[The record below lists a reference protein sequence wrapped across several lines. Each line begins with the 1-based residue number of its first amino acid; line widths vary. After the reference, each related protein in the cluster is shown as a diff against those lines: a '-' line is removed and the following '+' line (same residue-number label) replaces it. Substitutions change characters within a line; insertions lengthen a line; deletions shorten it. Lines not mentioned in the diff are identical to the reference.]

1 MNRQAFVGLLRR
13 RGVRLIPRLK
23 RMQQPDMIRLRYF
36 ERIRSTV
43 LVDMWDLVER
53 TLRPV
58 VDEIARETTRQDA
71 SKDEESKI
79 KAALD
84 EIADK
89 WAEKWS
95 REKFEKVIQPFAQ
108 DIQRF
113 SAAQLNKVLYEIAGV
128 DVVGAEPWLTSH
140 IAAFTRDNVALIRSI
155 PSTFFSEI
163 EGIVTDNIAD
173 GVRWEEMSTHLRE
186 RYNVSES
193 KATLIA
199 RDQTGKF
206 YGKLNEV
213 RQKELGVD
221 GYVWRTMRDNRVR
234 DDHEHRDG
242 HKFAW
247 DKAPPG
253 GHPGEPIQCRCY
265 ADPDLE
271 PLLREAMSDDPPT
284 QPPTSTQ
291 PEATTSRGIPRKGWN
306 RERVYMVPIAELND
320 VPANPWEPGR
330 TRAVEKLLRSGTQ
343 FNTPLKI
350 VTDPITGLREIED
363 GNHRLEASRR
373 LAAELGITSLPVRF
387 LDSDAATVRQR
398 PARPKHFMEQKPRAA

>member
-1 MNRQAFVGLLRR
+1 VNRQAFVGLLRR
-13 RGVRLIPRLK
+13 RGVRSIPRLK

-36 ERIRSTV
+36 EKIRSTV
-43 LVDMWDLVER
+43 LVDMWNLVER

-58 VDEIARETTRQDA
+58 FDQRGDGSTRQDA
-71 SKDEESKI
+71 SKDEEAKI
-79 KAALD
+79 KAALE

-113 SAAQLNKVLYEIAGV
+113 SAAQLNKVLYDIAGV

-155 PSTFFSEI
+155 PSTFFGEV
-163 EGIVTDNIAD
+163 EGIVTSDIAD
-173 GVRWEEMSTHLRE
+173 GVRWEEMSTYLHARF
-186 RYNVSES
+186 NVSES

-206 YGKLNEV
+206 CGKLNEV
-213 RQKELGVD
+213 RQKELGVE

-242 HKFAW
+242 QKFAW

-306 RERVYMVPIAELND
+306 RERVYMVPISELD
-320 VPANPWEPGR
+320 DIPAKEWEPGR
-330 TRAVEKLLRSGTQ
+330 AKAVEKLFQ
-343 FNTPLKI
+343 QNVKFWTPLK
-350 VTDPITGLREIED
+350 VTSGYNGLRELDD
-363 GNHRLEASRR
+363 GNHRLSVARR
-373 LAAELGITSLPVRF
+373 LGLNISLPVRF
-387 LDSDAATVRQR
+387 LDEDASEIRKR
-398 PARPKHFMEQKPRAA
+398 PARPKHFMDEK